1 LQLTIPP
8 TDLQLRGGGVPEAI
22 HANSDVFRPVAIPH
36 PHRIHASETCGTD
49 LVSDP
54 ASIMLIPIN
63 RQSTEMN
70 ITFPQKLRTASLN
83 SPGQLRHCR
92 DVPASR
98 HEASDKLSRLP
109 GYFSNMIRLSPL
121 ITLDGKIQHPAS
133 TYNYHLCTCVY
144 ALRRSL
150 TTLMLTYLRPIHH

>member
-1 LQLTIPP
+1 MPMQMSSGQWPSLIHTAYTRPKSVARTWYRILPQSCPYQLI
-8 TDLQLRGGGVPEAI
+8 DNQLEK
-22 HANSDVFRPVAIPH
+22 
-36 PHRIHASETCGTD
+36 
-49 LVSDP
+49 
-54 ASIMLIPIN
+54 
-63 RQSTEMN
+63 MN

-83 SPGQLRHCR
+83 SPGQLRHRR
-92 DVPASR
+92 DVPAPR
-98 HEASDKLSRLP
+98 HEASGKLSRLP